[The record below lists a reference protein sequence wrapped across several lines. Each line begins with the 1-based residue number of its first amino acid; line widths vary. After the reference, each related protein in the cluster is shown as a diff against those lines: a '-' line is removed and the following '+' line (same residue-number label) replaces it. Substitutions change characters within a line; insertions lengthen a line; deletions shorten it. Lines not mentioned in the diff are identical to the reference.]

1 MTTRIRRSFIAVLAA
16 TAVTA
21 SMGVGGAEAA
31 KSCKVDGFKITKRK
45 NVTCKKAKEVTKRK
59 VSGQTLPAGW
69 KCTDG
74 KTVIPGGKCSKT
86 GTDKSFKYEYAS

>member
-1 MTTRIRRSFIAVLAA
+1 MTRIRRSFIAVLAA

-31 KSCKVDGFKITKRK
+31 QSCKVDGFKITKRK
-45 NVTCKKAKEVTKRK
+45 NVSCKVAKKVTKKK
-59 VSGQTLPAGW
+59 VSGEKLPAGW

-74 KTVIPGGKCSKT
+74 QTVIPEGKCRKT
-86 GTDKSFKYEYAS
+86 GTEKSFKYSYGS

>member
-31 KSCKVDGFKITKRK
+31 TCKTSGFKITKRK
-45 NVTCKKAKEVTKRK
+45 NVSCKTAKKVTKRK
-59 VSGQTLPAGW
+59 VSGDKLPRGW

-74 KTVIPGGKCSKT
+74 KTVIPEGKCSKT
-86 GTDKSFKYEYAS
+86 GTNKSFKYEYAS